1 MSLRKEAM
9 KKLDYIFSN
18 GVVVEITGQGRGQG
32 NSNSMPAKGAMLE
45 EWVFKSFS
53 RQGWDCEKSPYWIDM
68 PNKSRFCP
76 DIVLTKEG
84 KIYGFVECYAGQQ
97 LMKKKDGILYIVD
110 HLKPELFVLTDGSYY
125 EVYFNGRYV
134 DTMTVPISFLGFS
147 QLRRMKTY
155 YDLLGK

>member
-84 KIYGFVECYAGQQ
+84 YSRSRWDFPEAMRGIPISHNPYGWKSDYFQSAAIGQEFVMDGTPAVMDWIKKIP
-97 LMKKKDGILYIVD
+97 M
-110 HLKPELFVLTDGSYY
+110 FVL
-125 EVYFNGRYV
+125 
-134 DTMTVPISFLGFS
+134 MMMI
-147 QLRRMKTY
+147 
-155 YDLLGK
+155 